1 MYEIFQLRPV
11 NIRFSLE
18 RVREGVH
25 WSRAFMM
32 VNTVKYVVTHPPPQ
46 TPSQNKLDLNGCP
59 RTTCRTRCLLIKLS
73 DPYDVF
79 LIDIVRDTRQS
90 LWTMIYRS
98 Q

>member
-32 VNTVKYVVTHPPPQ
+32 VNTVKICCDTSPPPNPKPKQ
-46 TPSQNKLDLNGCP
+46 VRLEW
-59 RTTCRTRCLLIKLS
+59 LS
-73 DPYDVF
+73 TDNLSNPLFAY
-79 LIDIVRDTRQS
+79 
-90 LWTMIYRS
+90 
-98 Q
+98 